1 MPQELALFDEFTIE
15 EILIYYGIIYHM
27 NRQEIDKRIAN
38 LREILN
44 LPEKSRIISRLSG
57 GQQRRVS
64 IAITMI
70 HRPRLIILDEPTVG
84 VDSLLRHKIWQPN
97 SDNNDSLYRGGPE
110 CGSGYNLI
118 IGGELNNMPV
128 ALYNN
133 DEQPQQLSRMF
144 IDSIDG
150 QRIKFNEYQDLESA
164 VNSVRNGRLANT
176 SSSVEHWYSDMSWL
190 GADCFNI
197 VPEFMNAT

>member
-1 MPQELALFDEFTIE
+1 MLSGQMFAILGPNGSGKTTLIRAILGQINLKSGSIHVFGVKPGANGSGIPGAGVGYMPQELALFDEFTIE

-70 HRPRLIILDEPTVG
+70 HRPKLIILDEPTVG
-84 VDSLLRHKIWQPN
+84 VDSLLRHKIWQYLEN
-97 SDNNDSLYRGGPE
+97 LCQTNGILRDN
-110 CGSGYNLI
+110 
-118 IGGELNNMPV
+118 
-128 ALYNN
+128 
-133 DEQPQQLSRMF
+133 
-144 IDSIDG
+144 
-150 QRIKFNEYQDLESA
+150 K
-164 VNSVRNGRLANT
+164 
-176 SSSVEHWYSDMSWL
+176 
-190 GADCFNI
+190 
-197 VPEFMNAT
+197 